1 MPKRVEKSKRGR
13 GISTKNPKVNPF
25 GNVWVRYRQ
34 ALVHNGWYMIGKVPM
49 YQLDMIYALQEW
61 GGSMTSKMSTCGY
74 VPNLCPRGTFTF
86 LFFFKKVLSLFG
98 IFFTASLSM
107 QTNYK
112 RKYSTPSRLPQ
123 CVSSYFFRFSK
134 PHHYMDLAKASSS
147 LPSWKFLIQEISF
160 LAPLLH

>member
-61 GGSMTSKMSTCGY
+61 GGSTTSKMSTCGWICSEFMSQGD
-74 VPNLCPRGTFTF
+74 LHI
-86 LFFFKKVLSLFG
+86 FFFNKVLSLFW

-112 RKYSTPSRLPQ
+112 RQYSTPSSLPP
-123 CVSSYFFRFSK
+123 CVSSYFSVFLNFTTTWI
-134 PHHYMDLAKASSS
+134 S
-147 LPSWKFLIQEISF
+147 LRRQVAFLLGNSWSRKFHF
-160 LAPLLH
+160 

>member
-25 GNVWVRYRQ
+25 WDVWVRYRQ

-86 LFFFKKVLSLFG
+86 FFFKKVLSLFG
-98 IFFTASLSM
+98 IFL
-107 QTNYK
+107 
-112 RKYSTPSRLPQ
+112 RLPLA
-123 CVSSYFFRFSK
+123 CKPTINVSTVLLLVYHHVFLLIFSV
-134 PHHYMDLAKASSS
+134 S
-147 LPSWKFLIQEISF
+147 LNLTTTWISLRRQVAFLLGNSWSRKFHF
-160 LAPLLH
+160 

>member
-1 MPKRVEKSKRGR
+1 MPKKVEKSKRGR
-13 GISTKNPKVNPF
+13 GISTKNPKVNLF

-86 LFFFKKVLSLFG
+86 FFSSKKSCHFFG
-98 IFFTASLSM
+98 FFL
-107 QTNYK
+107 
-112 RKYSTPSRLPQ
+112 RLPLA
-123 CVSSYFFRFSK
+123 CKPTINVSTVLLLVYHHVFLLIFSV
-134 PHHYMDLAKASSS
+134 S
-147 LPSWKFLIQEISF
+147 LNLTTTWISLRRQVAFLLGNSWSRKFHF
-160 LAPLLH
+160 